1 MCALRHGDECDS
13 QFQKPSDP
21 TISRGKRYAAAYGVH
36 PLDRPAHSPRRPPS
50 IHSSRQTQPHPAPR
64 RPKRKFLSKSA
75 ARQKMR
81 ASEHG
86 WAALR
91 SATFRAIDRTTYA
104 IGKRGDDV
112 PLRISP
118 RTPRS
123 VSKDTAT
130 RQKNE
135 GVRSWMGGPTLSY
148 PRLHRSG
155 PGKPSWSWRCGS
167 YEESNEE
174 DMVMGVET
182 FPILDDVVLPP
193 AKGRAARPRKSDV
206 DPIQKEKRVSLPK
219 STRFDNVSDGLRG
232 LFSTPSLMMGED
244 PHVYAELYRRVEE
257 VVQPQ
262 DVWDQMMPK
271 T

>member
-1 MCALRHGDECDS
+1 MRVCKCVHSATEMSVTANSKNHPTQQSAAAL
-13 QFQKPSDP
+13 P
-21 TISRGKRYAAAYGVH
+21 IKRYAAAYGVH
-36 PLDRPAHSPRRPPS
+36 PLDRPARSPRRPPS

-91 SATFRAIDRTTYA
+91 STTFRAIDRTTYA

-148 PRLHRSG
+148 PSTTPFRS
-155 PGKPSWSWRCGS
+155 
-167 YEESNEE
+167 
-174 DMVMGVET
+174 
-182 FPILDDVVLPP
+182 
-193 AKGRAARPRKSDV
+193 RKT
-206 DPIQKEKRVSLPK
+206 KLELAL
-219 STRFDNVSDGLRG
+219 RFL
-232 LFSTPSLMMGED
+232 
-244 PHVYAELYRRVEE
+244 RRV
-257 VVQPQ
+257 
-262 DVWDQMMPK
+262 K
-271 T
+271 